1 MMVADPVY
9 FAYLTVS
16 FSGAPTGVMVQLYCL
31 RSSEEVH
38 EEKQITVEESVIEEV
53 FVVERSSMS
62 TKSKVLGS
70 MCRHFL
76 SYNFRI
82 LNW

>member
-1 MMVADPVY
+1 MVADPVY
-9 FAYLTVS
+9 FAYLT
-16 FSGAPTGVMVQLYCL
+16 GAPTGVMVQLYRL

-76 SYNFRI
+76 SYNSRI